1 MNLRITKKGFTVIDL
16 MMTLAVA
23 AVLLALAI
31 PSFNTLALNKRITA
45 QTNEFLS
52 SLALARSEA
61 LKRVSPVTV
70 CRSAN
75 GTTCANS
82 GGWEQGWIVFNDKD
96 KDAQVDSTGNAA
108 TNEPILKYV
117 TTLPGSNTLRGST
130 NVASYISFV
139 SSGST
144 QLTSGAAQLGTLV
157 LCDER
162 GAGDHA
168 RIVSLSIT
176 GRSRVTSTAP
186 TSCGT

>member
-1 MNLRITKKGFTVIDL
+1 MNSRITKNGFTVIDL

-96 KDAQVDSTGNAA
+96 KDAQVDST
-108 TNEPILKYV
+108 NEPILKYV
-117 TTLPGSNTLRGST
+117 TTLPGGNTLRGST
-130 NVASYISFV
+130 NVARHITFV
-139 SSGST
+139 SSGS
-144 QLTSGAAQLGTLV
+144 AVQLGTLA

-162 GAGDHA
+162 GAGEHA
-168 RIVSLSIT
+168 RSINVSIT
-176 GRSRVTSTAP
+176 GRSRVESTAP
-186 TSCGT
+186 VSCGT